1 MQFVRWHSVAS
12 WSVCVHVH
20 VTHPFL
26 FSSFFHLFSLQHIQL
41 QNANEDLKGIN
52 YKMNANNYKKVVP
65 TPPFCTKR
73 PLAGILYCSP
83 SPQLKFEGGSI
94 YEKAI
99 KWAIVWLLLRLAASN
114 LCQTSRMS
122 SSEVRN
128 YAKHGS
134 HGIWYHM
141 LLIWSM
147 KVPKK
152 ERIEFSKRHSLLTQP
167 DCKRQELAQ
176 IIGQLVPHHNFASLG
191 WDFWRRVPKQLKI
204 VKV

>member
-1 MQFVRWHSVAS
+1 MICLCPCTCHA
-12 WSVCVHVH
+12 
-20 VTHPFL
+20 PFP
-26 FSSFFHLFSLQHIQL
+26 FFIFFPPLLTSTYTTTKCKWGFERNQL
-41 QNANEDLKGIN
+41 QNECK
-52 YKMNANNYKKVVP
+52 YKKVVP

-94 YEKAI
+94 YKEKAI

-167 DCKRQELAQ
+167 DCKR
-176 IIGQLVPHHNFASLG
+176 
-191 WDFWRRVPKQLKI
+191 
-204 VKV
+204 